1 MDQKRTME
9 QENLLREVLKSAWF
23 SDRIVF
29 IIMGQKP
36 QFWPKTPK
44 KFEREQRYMSKT
56 VKVIWKIVTW
66 ILVGIVAVFAI
77 GLVGVRIIGIQPYTI
92 LSGSMEP
99 EYPVGALIYV
109 QKVDYK
115 TIESGDVITFMVDQD
130 TVATHRVVEVV
141 PDQNDPTVLRYKTK
155 GDANAVE
162 DGSLVHYKN
171 VIGSPIFSIPG
182 LGYFANFVQKPP
194 GLFFAIAGVAV
205 LILIMFIPD
214 LFSKKDKDDDDG
226 KKGSG
231 KKKKKASTKEEQ
243 EELEYKCR
251 H

>member
-1 MDQKRTME
+1 
-9 QENLLREVLKSAWF
+9 
-23 SDRIVF
+23 
-29 IIMGQKP
+29 
-36 QFWPKTPK
+36 
-44 KFEREQRYMSKT
+44 
-56 VKVIWKIVTW
+56 
-66 ILVGIVAVFAI
+66 
-77 GLVGVRIIGIQPYTI
+77 
-92 LSGSMEP
+92 MEP

-214 LFSKKDKDDDDG
+214 LFSKKDKDDDN

-231 KKKKKASTKEEQ
+231 KKKPKTKEEQ
-243 EELEYKCR
+243 EELEYKCK

>member
-1 MDQKRTME
+1 
-9 QENLLREVLKSAWF
+9 
-23 SDRIVF
+23 
-29 IIMGQKP
+29 
-36 QFWPKTPK
+36 
-44 KFEREQRYMSKT
+44 MSKT

-66 ILVGIVAVFAI
+66 VLVGIVAVFAI

-214 LFSKKDKDDDDG
+214 LFSKKDKDDDN

-231 KKKKKASTKEEQ
+231 KKKPKTKEEQ
-243 EELEYKCR
+243 EELEYKCK